1 VARPLHGPTGARA
14 RAATLIR
21 LLAWLLVGLAACT
34 PALRVGSTGDYP
46 PFSEHG
52 ATGWSGFD
60 VEVARA
66 WSRDLRRRLVLLP
79 VRWPDVEGALR
90 RNEVDVVMSGV
101 TVRADRLLE
110 GRFTTAVA
118 RDEAV
123 VVGRRNAPRPT
134 RIAGNRGGHLE
145 RLARARLPGVQL
157 ELVDDN
163 RRLRSLLDSNEVE
176 GIVTDT
182 LELRAL
188 APDLDAA
195 GLAVVA
201 TLSDDR
207 KAYFLPA
214 DAAPLAGDLDA
225 WITSRERDGW
235 LPALRMRLL
244 GDGTPEPRPAA
255 VARVTD
261 LLARRLMLMPA
272 VAAAKRASGLAVVDP
287 AREAEVESRA
297 VARAAS
303 AGLSPEPYRALVRAQ
318 IKAARAVQDATPGR
332 SSTVSLTTVR
342 AAIDR
347 VDETLLPALVDA
359 VPITTPG
366 SVLVGAIRRE
376 ASVPGLSDDVMGP
389 VADALRSLAPAGQ
402 SGRGPLRG
410 AGASAKLSREEE
422 RTPMAKAIWNG
433 ATLAESDRCQVVEG
447 NQYFPPDAV
456 RREYLR
462 DSATHSTC
470 PWKGVASY
478 YDVVVDG
485 EINRDA
491 AWSYPAP
498 KDAAANIKDHVAFW
512 HGVRVEP

>member
-21 LLAWLLVGLAACT
+21 LVAWLLVGLAACT
-34 PALRVGSTGDYP
+34 PAVRVGSTGDYP

-52 ATGWSGFD
+52 AAGWSGFD

-66 WSRDLRRRLVLLP
+66 WSHDRGRRLVLVP

-90 RNEVDVVMSGV
+90 RHEVDVVMGGV

-123 VVGRRNAPRPT
+123 VVGLRGAPKPT
-134 RIAGNRGGHLE
+134 RIAVNRGGHLE

-163 RRLRSLLDSNEVE
+163 RRLRSVLDSNAVE

-182 LELRAL
+182 LELRAIV
-188 APDLDAA
+188 PDLAAA
-195 GLAVVA
+195 GLAVIA

-225 WITSRERDGW
+225 WIASRERDGW
-235 LPALRMRLL
+235 LPALRLRLL

-287 AREAEVESRA
+287 AREAEVESRT

-303 AGLSPEPYRALVRAQ
+303 AGLSPDPYRALVRAQ
-318 IKAARAVQDATPGR
+318 IKAARAVQDATPGP
-332 SSTVSLTTVR
+332 SSAVSLATVR

-347 VDETLLPALVDA
+347 VDEALLPALVDA
-359 VPITTPG
+359 VPITTPA
-366 SVLVGAIRRE
+366 SSLADAIRRE
-376 ASVPGLSDDVMGP
+376 AGVPGLSDDVMGP
-389 VADALRSLAPAGQ
+389 VADALRSLAPAGG
-402 SGRGPLRG
+402 SGRGALRRP
-410 AGASAKLSREEE
+410 GASAKL
-422 RTPMAKAIWNG
+422 
-433 ATLAESDRCQVVEG
+433 LHEG
-447 NQYFPPDAV
+447 G
-456 RREYLR
+456 
-462 DSATHSTC
+462 TH
-470 PWKGVASY
+470 A
-478 YDVVVDG
+478 DG
-485 EINRDA
+485 QGDLEWRDA
-491 AWSYPAP
+491 CRERPLP
-498 KDAAANIKDHVAFW
+498 
-512 HGVRVEP
+512 GGGR